1 MNKMKTFGI
10 VSYNKYANFTNYG
23 SALQSWA
30 LNTVINKVGES
41 MGWRAMFVDYCPD
54 ILAKLD
60 PLNPFKNM
68 WDQDV
73 EARKRVEFS
82 MPAIRENYEK
92 FMNFYDKRFLHTKE
106 KYTSQNFNTICE
118 RENIDG
124 FVCGSDTIFCYKE
137 FGFDDGY
144 FANYD
149 VMREGYSVAYAA
161 SFGDTDFDKIDKEVL
176 KSKLCNFRYLALR
189 ENQFLDF
196 AREATGVEV
205 EQVIDPT
212 LLLTANDYDTI
223 VAPRQIDETYVLL
236 YSRRFNPIMAAY
248 VDRLSKKLGVKVVDI
263 SLCSSNPNGHIM
275 RYDAGVEE
283 FLSLVKHAECI
294 VTNSYHGML
303 FSIIYKRP
311 FFLFSREQCDTKN
324 MQVLQMLDLGDRSMI
339 TGEEL
344 LNNII
349 DYDEVHKIIGL
360 RREQS
365 LGVLIDE
372 LKGLENDKENKKNS

>member
-73 EARKRVEFS
+73 EAHKRVEFS

-92 FMNFYDKRFLHTKE
+92 FMKFYDKHFLHTKE

-161 SFGDTDFDKIDKEVL
+161 SFGDTDFDEIDKEVL
-176 KSKLCNFRYLALR
+176 KTKLCNFRYLALR
-189 ENQFLDF
+189 ENQFVAF
-196 AREATGVEV
+196 ARKATGVEV

-223 VAPRQIDETYVLL
+223 VAPRQMDEPYVLL

-248 VDRLSKKLGVKVVDI
+248 ADRLSTKLGVKVVDI

-294 VTNSYHGML
+294 VTNSYHGIL

-311 FFLFSREQCDTKN
+311 FYLFSREQCDTKN
-324 MQVLQMLDLGDRSMI
+324 AQVLQMLDLRECSMV

-344 LNNII
+344 LNNAI
-349 DYDEVHKIIGL
+349 DYDRVHKIITL
-360 RREQS
+360 RRKQS
-365 LGVLIDE
+365 LSVLIDE
-372 LKGLENDKENKKNS
+372 LKGLEK

>member
-1 MNKMKTFGI
+1 MYKMKTFGI
-10 VSYNKYANFTNYG
+10 VSYNKYANFTIYG

-30 LNTVINKVGES
+30 LNTVINKIGES
-41 MGWRAMFVDYCPD
+41 MGCLARFVDYCPD
-54 ILAKLD
+54 ILAKID
-60 PLNPFKNM
+60 PLNTFKNM

-73 EARKRVEFS
+73 EARKRIEFS

-92 FMNFYDKRFLHTKE
+92 FMKFYDKCFLHTKE

-144 FANYD
+144 FANYN

-176 KSKLCNFRYLALR
+176 KTKLCNFRYLALR
-189 ENQFLDF
+189 ENQFVDF
-196 AREATGVEV
+196 ARKATGVEV

-223 VAPRQIDETYVLL
+223 VAPRQIDEPYLLL

-248 VDRLSKKLGVKVVDI
+248 ADRLSKKLGVKVVDI

-294 VTNSYHGML
+294 VTNSYHGIL

-311 FFLFSREQCDTKN
+311 FYLFSREQCDTKN
-324 MQVLQMLDLGDRSMI
+324 AQVLQMLDLRECSMV

-344 LNNII
+344 LNNAI
-349 DYDEVHKIIGL
+349 DYDRVHKIITL
-360 RREQS
+360 RRKQS
-365 LGVLIDE
+365 LSVLIDE
-372 LKGLENDKENKKNS
+372 LKGLEK

>member
-1 MNKMKTFGI
+1 
-10 VSYNKYANFTNYG
+10 
-23 SALQSWA
+23 
-30 LNTVINKVGES
+30 
-41 MGWRAMFVDYCPD
+41 
-54 ILAKLD
+54 
-60 PLNPFKNM
+60 
-68 WDQDV
+68 
-73 EARKRVEFS
+73 
-82 MPAIRENYEK
+82 
-92 FMNFYDKRFLHTKE
+92 
-106 KYTSQNFNTICE
+106 
-118 RENIDG
+118 
-124 FVCGSDTIFCYKE
+124 
-137 FGFDDGY
+137 
-144 FANYD
+144 
-149 VMREGYSVAYAA
+149 MREGYSVAYAA

-176 KSKLCNFRYLALR
+176 KTKLCNFRYLALR
-189 ENQFLDF
+189 ENQFVDF

-223 VAPRQIDETYVLL
+223 VAPRQIDEPYVLL

-248 VDRLSKKLGVKVVDI
+248 ADRLSKKLGVKVVDI
-263 SLCSSNPNGHIM
+263 SLSSSNPNGHIM
-275 RYDAGVEE
+275 RYDAGEE
-283 FLSLVKHAECI
+283 EILSLVKHAECI

-344 LNNII
+344 LNKIV

-360 RREQS
+360 KREQS

-372 LKGLENDKENKKNS
+372 LKGLENDRENKKNS

>member
-30 LNTVINKVGES
+30 LNTVINKIGES

-68 WDQDV
+68 WDLDV
-73 EARKRVEFS
+73 EARKRIEFS

-92 FMNFYDKRFLHTKE
+92 FMKFYDKCFLHTKE

-144 FANYD
+144 FANYN

-176 KSKLCNFRYLALR
+176 KTKLCNFRYLALR
-189 ENQFLDF
+189 ENQFVDF
-196 AREATGVEV
+196 ARKATGVEV

-223 VAPRQIDETYVLL
+223 VAPRQIDEPYLLL

-248 VDRLSKKLGVKVVDI
+248 ADRLSKKLGVKVVDI

-294 VTNSYHGML
+294 VTNSYHGIL

-311 FFLFSREQCDTKN
+311 FYLFSREQCDTKN
-324 MQVLQMLDLGDRSMI
+324 AQVLQMLDLRECSMV

-344 LNNII
+344 LNNAI
-349 DYDEVHKIIGL
+349 DYDRVHKIITL
-360 RREQS
+360 RRKQS
-365 LGVLIDE
+365 LSVLIDE
-372 LKGLENDKENKKNS
+372 LKGLEK